1 MIDKNSPLS
10 SLTDDPVEL
19 RIISIKSKLMILVA
33 SNIRKN
39 GWTQSQAAKE
49 LKVNQPRI
57 SNLMNGQLSKFSV
70 DMLISMLGQL
80 NYIID
85 VSFDLSSDS
94 PLSIEMKKPTAV
106 TVG

>member
-1 MIDKNSPLS
+1 MIDNNSPLS

-19 RIISIKSKLMILVA
+19 KIISIKSKLMILVA

-49 LKVNQPRI
+49 LNVNQPRI

-85 VSFDLSSDS
+85 VSFDLSSES
-94 PLSIEMKKPTAV
+94 PLSIKMKKPTAV
-106 TVG
+106 TVD